1 MLDLLDFIRPVSAGK
16 TANRL
21 SAFTR
26 TTKPGLILGLWLLVF
41 LPVSGG
47 ASDPDAERDLLSK
60 IDTPLLY
67 LKRHSYTG
75 IHIYDTFYKWPPGGG
90 GIYIVEN
97 THQAPSEWKERCI
110 IGEGTNHLPGNG
122 VYTHPEISWDAG
134 KLLFCYKD
142 KPGGNTCIYEIGI
155 DGNGLRKVSDPA
167 DAGTCFNGTS
177 NRSGMHDISPSYLP
191 DGRIV
196 FLSTRAA
203 GLVPCNN
210 SGVTLLHVMNADGS
224 DIHPISVNSEN
235 EFDPNILPD
244 GRIIFGR
251 WEYID
256 KNALTVQS
264 LWTIH
269 PDGSNETAMFANNMT
284 FPEACL
290 DPRPVPGTGLIA
302 ITQAKHNGPPRGT
315 VSYIDPAK
323 GKNNPEAISNF
334 NTPDKPTHDIGN
346 SCEPWPLD
354 ADTLICSG
362 RPEGAPRNVIEIL
375 DRRGQR
381 LTLLSEPDICLHAPM
396 LVKPRTR
403 PPVLPQLTDRGMK
416 TGAFYVQNVYEGLK
430 GVKHGDAKWL
440 RVVEESSRVSESPQS
455 SNPYNQTFLVS
466 GALAFAAKIYH
477 GMVPINDDG
486 SIYFEAPSGRLLYF
500 QVLDKDKRLIQSM
513 RTFIQAAPGTL
524 RSCVGCHEDKSK
536 TPALQLR
543 GDAVFRELPAK
554 PQAESWGTG
563 YMDYPTMIQ
572 PIWDR
577 HCVSCHGGEQG
588 FDGRLDL
595 TGGWT
600 TNFNISY
607 ENLIDRRETQL
618 IAHYISGV
626 DSMNGTA
633 HYSNQLF
640 PPRSHGSATAPLAK
654 AIMNGHHDV
663 RLDETERDLVMAW
676 IDSNGIYY
684 GNWDY
689 TQHGYTAQAAT
700 ETYAALGKVMKE
712 ADCTRCHDGGVTR
725 DWVNLQ
731 RPELSRILRAPL
743 SRVDGGLGRAICR
756 DHPMDPRRK
765 RINLLRSGRYEHAV
779 KPLAF
784 FSSEPMPDLQPGG
797 KAAPSFAS
805 TADPLYRKMLA
816 IIENGRTKALTQPRI
831 DMPGA
836 IAIAGEDRIM
846 VEPDLPTRAPVLTAK
861 YATASQLHLTWPRTP
876 DNIGLRAEVHRS
888 HQAGFRPG
896 PETLLAET
904 LTDHLIDETP
914 RAATPHYALVLKN
927 RDGVRSAPTYVNTQN
942 VHPDLLV
949 AGGAAGALR
958 VRNGKVIQRYET
970 PGICMDAWQLRNG
983 SVIATGDSGVR
994 KYDAHGKL
1002 VFEYMAP
1009 NEKSEIYA
1017 GMPLP
1022 DGGTLVSESA
1032 PARLIELDRN
1042 GAPRKVIPVKDIAID
1057 HPHKQMRGARKNARG
1072 EYFIVSTYEKRLI
1085 VLNPD
1090 GSRKKIIDL
1099 GSLPAPLTPKLL
1111 HSVVP
1116 LDNGHLLVGTS
1127 YDGSFVMLD
1136 DNDRVIWS
1144 LSPQD
1149 LPELGIKYASGMHRL
1164 PNGNLICTAYNSP
1177 YPIFEVT
1184 PNKEIV
1190 WKLKADSAFGE
1201 PLNAQAVDMTEDA
1214 SNFGLSK

>member
-1 MLDLLDFIRPVSAGK
+1 MYDLIRPVSTG
-16 TANRL
+16 TATDQRPP
-21 SAFTR
+21 FTR
-26 TTKPGLILGLWLLVF
+26 MTKAFFMIFLWLLIL
-41 LPVSGG
+41 LPGSGR
-47 ASDPDAERDLLSK
+47 ASDSDAEGELLAR
-60 IDTPLLY
+60 IDAPLLY
-67 LKRHSYTG
+67 LKRHSYKG

-90 GIYIVEN
+90 GIFIVEN
-97 THQAPSEWKERCI
+97 THEARSEWKERCI
-110 IGEGTNHLPGNG
+110 IGEDTSHIPGKG
-122 VYTHPEISWDAG
+122 VYTHPEISWDAK

-142 KPGGNTCIYEIGI
+142 TPGGNTCIYEIGI
-155 DGNGLRKVSDPA
+155 DGRGLRKVSDPA
-167 DAGTCFNGTS
+167 ETGAHFNGTK

-302 ITQAKHNGPPRGT
+302 ITQAKHNGTPRGT
-315 VSYIDPAK
+315 VSYIDPAQ
-323 GKNNPEAISNF
+323 GKNTPKAITNF
-334 NTPDKPTHDIGN
+334 STPDKPTHDIGN
-346 SCEPWPLD
+346 SCEPYPLD
-354 ADTLICSG
+354 TDTLICSG
-362 RPEGAPRNVIEIL
+362 RAAGDPRNVIEMMH
-375 DRRGQR
+375 RNGQR
-381 LTLLSEPDICLHAPM
+381 LTLLSDPDICLHAPM
-396 LVKPRTR
+396 LVKARKK
-403 PPVLPQLTDRGMK
+403 PPVLPQLTDRSMK
-416 TGAFYVQNVYEGLK
+416 KGTFFVQNVYEGLA
-430 GVKHGDAKWL
+430 GVKHGEAKWL
-440 RVVEESSRVSESPQS
+440 RVVEESSRVSESPLS
-455 SNPYNQTFLVS
+455 RNPYNQTFLVS
-466 GALAFAAKIYH
+466 GALAFATKIYH

-513 RTFIQAAPGTL
+513 RTFIQAAPGTV
-524 RSCVGCHEDKSK
+524 RSCIGCHEDKSN
-536 TPALQLR
+536 TPVLRARGSATLQ
-543 GDAVFRELPAK
+543 GMPSK
-554 PQAESWGTG
+554 PKAESWGNG
-563 YMDYPTMIQ
+563 YMDYPSMIQ

-577 HCVSCHGGEQG
+577 HCVECHGGEQG
-588 FDGRLDL
+588 FAGRLDL

-618 IAHYISGV
+618 IAHYISGI

-654 AIMNGHHDV
+654 VIMNGHEDV
-663 RLDETERDLVMAW
+663 KLDEKERDLVMAW

-689 TQHGYTAQAAT
+689 TEHGYTSQAVD
-700 ETYAALGKVMKE
+700 ETYTRLGKVMEE
-712 ADCTRCHDGGVTR
+712 AKCTQCHDGKITR

-743 SRVDGGLGRAICR
+743 SKAGAGLGGEICR

-765 RINLLRSGRYEHAV
+765 RITLLRSGRYEHAV
-779 KPLAF
+779 KALSF
-784 FSSEPMPDLQPGG
+784 FPSEPVPAPQAGG
-797 KAAPSFAS
+797 RTAPSFAS
-805 TADPLYRKMLA
+805 PADPLYQKMLA
-816 IIENGRTKALTQPRI
+816 IIETGRTKTLSEPRA

-836 IAIAGEDRIM
+836 LVIAGEDRIM
-846 VEPDLPTRAPVLTAK
+846 IEPDLPARAPELSAE
-861 YATASQLHLTWPRTP
+861 YGTASQLHLTWPRTP

-888 HQAGFRPG
+888 YQADFRPG
-896 PETLLAET
+896 PETLVAET
-904 LTDHLIDETP
+904 LTDHFIDQEP

-927 RDGVRSAPTYVNTQN
+927 RDGARSAPSHVDARN
-942 VHPDLLV
+942 VHPELLV
-949 AGGAAGALR
+949 AGSDAGAIR
-958 VRNGKVIQRYET
+958 IRNGKVTQVYET
-970 PGICMDAWQLRNG
+970 PGICMDAWQLRDG
-983 SVIATGDSGVR
+983 SVVATGRSGLR
-994 KYDAHGKL
+994 KYDPHGKL
-1002 VFEYMAP
+1002 VFEYRAA

-1032 PARLIELDRN
+1032 PARLIELDRD
-1042 GAPRKVIPVKDIAID
+1042 GTPRKVVPVTDIALD
-1057 HPHKQMRGARKNARG
+1057 HPHKQMRGARKNAKG
-1072 EYFIVSTYEKRLI
+1072 EYVIVSSYEKRLI
-1085 VLNPD
+1085 VLNAD

-1099 GSLPAPLTPKLL
+1099 GTLPAPLTPKLL

-1116 LDNGHLLVGTS
+1116 LDNDHLLVGTS

-1136 DNDRVIWS
+1136 ENERVIWS

-1164 PNGNLICTAYNSP
+1164 PNGNLICTAYNSA
-1177 YPIFEVT
+1177 YPVFEIT
-1184 PNKEIV
+1184 PDKEIV
-1190 WKLKADSAFGE
+1190 WKLKADHAFGK
-1201 PLNAQAVDMTEDA
+1201 PLNVQAVYLSGNAE
-1214 SNFGLSK
+1214 NFELRK